1 VSWFGTVCG
10 RLLRLITA
18 RRISQVTYEDV
29 NIVESTQRCLD
40 GGGYCS
46 PGVLSPRHEQG
57 VGYFQKL
64 VREAHAR
71 GGMTY

>member
-1 VSWFGTVCG
+1 M
-10 RLLRLITA
+10 
-18 RRISQVTYEDV
+18 SQVTYEDV

-40 GGGYCS
+40 GGGYYS

-57 VGYFQKL
+57 VGYFQKM